1 MSDCIFCKLANGE
14 IPTRKIYEDDLFTVF
29 MDAGPVT
36 RGHSLI
42 VPKRHADNLYSLPDE
57 EASKIMILAKKLAT
71 HMTEKLHADGFNI
84 MQNNGEV
91 AGQSVF
97 HYHLHLIP
105 RYKNDGHEG
114 RVSWP
119 TLSLSDEE
127 LDSIR
132 DLLKEK

>member
-127 LDSIR
+127 LDGIR

>member
-29 MDAGPVT
+29 MDASPVT

-42 VPKRHADNLYSLPDE
+42 VPKRHCDNLYSLPDE

-71 HMTEKLHADGFNI
+71 HMTEKLHADGFNV

-97 HYHLHLIP
+97 HYHMHLIP
-105 RYKNDGHEG
+105 RYKDDGHAG
-114 RVSWP
+114 RLSWP
-119 TLSLSDEE
+119 TLTLTDEE
-127 LDSIR
+127 LDEIR
-132 DLLKEK
+132 DTLKK